1 MDAERVELG
10 VREGGGKRELRS
22 RDGVEAA
29 AEMTERG
36 GDPKSDSRYC
46 TGGRPSR
53 YLPLLAAVME

>member
-46 TGGRPSR
+46 TGGRRS
-53 YLPLLAAVME
+53 